1 MTDGLMCFS
10 QGAAWDTPNQQS
22 QYSPATTFSLD
33 KASFDRFDSWDG
45 VPLNT
50 GVKPEQAKV
59 AEWSGTNFDA
69 WDGVPLNIGTKP
81 QQANVY
87 SGTNWDTPPS
97 SVSRGQS
104 RGPAT
109 IDVITEPE
117 NDINWDLEQAP
128 TLDDQLELLGL
139 DDSEGDESFGAKF
152 GDKEI
157 HDAVLFGAPMLLD
170 EEYAERTKNLIP
182 QYGLLGSILQ
192 TKLQDTRIF
201 LNSNNP
207 ASFFICGLQGSGK
220 SHTLS
225 TLLGEVHLSRSCIL
239 KAIFERLD

>member
-1 MTDGLMCFS
+1 MS
-10 QGAAWDTPNQQS
+10 ASERNGANFDAWG
-22 QYSPATTFSLD
+22 
-33 KASFDRFDSWDG
+33 G

-50 GVKPEQAKV
+50 GIKPEQVK
-59 AEWSGTNFDA
+59 A
-69 WDGVPLNIGTKP
+69 W
-81 QQANVY
+81 AA
-87 SGTNWDTPPS
+87 NWDTPPS
-97 SVSRGQS
+97 SVSRGQP
-104 RGPAT
+104 GGTTNPPT
-109 IDVITEPE
+109 IGVNTEPE
-117 NDINWDLEQAP
+117 NDINWDREQAP

-139 DDSEGDESFGAKF
+139 DDSDSDISFGVKF

-157 HDAVLFGAPMLLD
+157 SDAVLFGAPMLLD
-170 EEYAERTKNLIP
+170 DEYSERTKKLIP

-225 TLLGEVHLSRSCIL
+225 TLLGRSIYPTHMHACNL
-239 KAIFERLD
+239 ERPWSTRLTI

>member
-1 MTDGLMCFS
+1 MANGPMSFS
-10 QGAAWDTPNQQS
+10 QSAPWDTPNQQS
-22 QYSPATTFSLD
+22 QDSPATAFSSN
-33 KASFDRFDSWDG
+33 KASFDQFDTWNG

-50 GVKPEQAKV
+50 GYMHKQVVCKQSVDACDGAPLNIETKPKQAKV
-59 AEWSGTNFDA
+59 WPG
-69 WDGVPLNIGTKP
+69 
-81 QQANVY
+81 ANW
-87 SGTNWDTPPS
+87 NTPPS
-97 SVSRGQS
+97 SVSRNHS
-104 RGPAT
+104 RGIASPTA
-109 IDVITEPE
+109 IDVNTEPG

-139 DDSEGDESFGAKF
+139 DDSEDDESLGAKL

-170 EEYAERTKNLIP
+170 EEYSERTKKLIP
-182 QYGLLGSILQ
+182 QYALLGSILQ

-225 TLLGEVHLSRSCIL
+225 TLLGEVHLSL
-239 KAIFERLD
+239 